1 MKHATDFF
9 EYARKRFSIHLAK
22 DVVGR
27 PGPWTEDPVLQ
38 MYRFCNIHREDDK
51 VTSWFRDNIRG
62 PLYDSP
68 HVLLATVAFRWY
80 NRIEMGELMKRPE
93 VGLMEGRF
101 DGEALKRLA
110 LEAYPKGPWTTG
122 AYMIKSPGG
131 MNKIDGLNQCID
143 NVAKDSDRVAQ
154 VWLRERAAGR
164 SIGLEEAWEF
174 LRQYPYLGDFMA
186 YEVVT
191 DLRFTALL
199 DQAPDI
205 LTWANPGPGAARG
218 LARVQGLPID
228 TYNRHSAKDREVMIA
243 RMRELLQ
250 HSRCEEFWPQSWPR
264 WEMREVEHQLCE
276 FDKYMRAKLGEG
288 RPKQLFRPT
297 LGTAK

>member
-1 MKHATDFF
+1 MKNVADFF
-9 EYARKRFSIHLAK
+9 GYARLRYEIHVRR
-22 DVVGR
+22 DVELL
-27 PGPWTEDPVLQ
+27 PGPWTTDPTLQ

-51 VTSWFRDNIRG
+51 VTTWFRDNIRG
-62 PLYDSP
+62 PLADSP
-68 HVLLATVAFRWY
+68 NVLLATVAFRWF

-93 VGLMEGRF
+93 VGLMEGRY

-131 MNKIDGLNQCID
+131 MNKIDGLNWCID
-143 NVAKDSDRVAQ
+143 NVAKDAYHLACRVEKGETTMEGM
-154 VWLRERAAGR
+154 WERLRE
-164 SIGLEEAWEF
+164 
-174 LRQYPYLGDFMA
+174 YPYLGDFMA

-191 DLRFTALL
+191 DLRFTSLL

-228 TYNRHSAKDREVMIA
+228 AYNRHSDADRTKLIA
-243 RMRELLQ
+243 GMQELLE
-250 HSRCEEFWPQSWPR
+250 HSKDERHWPADWPK
-264 WEMREVEHQLCE
+264 WEMREVEHTLCE
-276 FDKYMRAKLGEG
+276 FDKYERSRLGEG
-288 RPKQLFRPT
+288 RPKQLFRSNQ
-297 LGTAK
+297 KRK

>member
-1 MKHATDFF
+1 MKYATDFF

-68 HVLLATVAFRWY
+68 HVLLATVAFRWF

-93 VGLMEGRF
+93 VGLMEGRY

-131 MNKIDGLNQCID
+131 MTKIDGLNWCID
-143 NVAKDSDRVAQ
+143 NVETDAYHLACRVEKGETTMEGM
-154 VWLRERAAGR
+154 WECLRE
-164 SIGLEEAWEF
+164 
-174 LRQYPYLGDFMA
+174 YPYLGDFMA

-191 DLRFTALL
+191 DLRFTSLL

>member
-1 MKHATDFF
+1 MINAPAFF

-80 NRIEMGELMKRPE
+80 NRIEMGELMMLPE

-110 LEAYPKGPWTTG
+110 LEAYPNGPWTTG
-122 AYMIKSPGG
+122 AYMIKSPSG
-131 MNKIDGLNQCID
+131 MNKIDGLNWCID
-143 NVAKDSDRVAQ
+143 NVAKDAYHLACRVEKGETTMEGM
-154 VWLRERAAGR
+154 WERLRE
-164 SIGLEEAWEF
+164 F
-174 LRQYPYLGDFMA
+174 PYLGDFMA

-191 DLRFTALL
+191 DLRFTSLL

-205 LTWANPGPGAARG
+205 DTWANPGPGAARG

-228 TYNRHSAKDREVMIA
+228 TYNRHSDSDRSKLIA
-243 RMRELLQ
+243 GMKELLEY
-250 HSRCEEFWPQSWPR
+250 SKDERFWPQAWPK
-264 WEMREVEHQLCE
+264 WEMREVEHTLCE
-276 FDKYMRAKLGEG
+276 FDKYERARLGQG
-288 RPKQLFRPT
+288 RPKQLYRINQ
-297 LGTAK
+297 KRK